1 MIYPVPCHHRVPYGY
16 ETHLLLALPPHT
28 SLLARSIRHGHTNFN
43 NRKFLNWP
51 PRTRHFVCSVY
62 SSIRQIYSFKLICVY
77 YSLCSNETILI
88 QMRGIYQIIHVT
100 KHTIQEKLSVKYAF
114 VTRIKSSFTN
124 VFFQPPSS
132 SSSSSPSK
140 NEILDTLLIELHS
153 FDYPNNIWGRVHTMK
168 LLTMYLKAP
177 ERQFDKIICDTI

>member
-1 MIYPVPCHHRVPYGY
+1 
-16 ETHLLLALPPHT
+16 
-28 SLLARSIRHGHTNFN
+28 
-43 NRKFLNWP
+43 
-51 PRTRHFVCSVY
+51 
-62 SSIRQIYSFKLICVY
+62 
-77 YSLCSNETILI
+77 
-88 QMRGIYQIIHVT
+88 MRGIYQIIHVT

-153 FDYPNNIWGRVHTMK
+153 FDYPNNI
-168 LLTMYLKAP
+168 
-177 ERQFDKIICDTI
+177 